1 MIIEIKVNTK
11 FRNVLDKKVVN
22 NSNKTKRYI
31 KL

>member
-11 FRNVLDKKVVN
+11 FNNVLDTKVGCNSKKV
-22 NSNKTKRYI
+22 KRYT